1 MLKYSVLGAGAGGAS
16 MAVILKSQGYPVKLY
31 DKNSALIEQLNA
43 LPAITLTGK
52 YDLAEKPD
60 LITDDIHQVIADA
73 DVIMVCTTTDAHHTL
88 AEQMAPKL
96 HDEQLI
102 VLNPGHTGGAMEVRN
117 IFSKCG
123 MHKHVYV
130 AESTDL
136 IYSCRPTAPGVI
148 FHSGI
153 KKAMKLA
160 ALPASDTAHVLD
172 VIGSAFPVFYAGGSV
187 LETSLENLGAL
198 LHPMPTVMN
207 INKLDNH
214 IPWDYYMEGITPSI
228 ARMVEQMDAEKKAI
242 AAALGLE
249 ILSLTDSIK
258 RSFKIDQDG
267 LYNVLQHNAAY
278 KGVKSPPQ
286 VQHRFVTEDTLSGT
300 VPIAA
305 FGRVL
310 GIATPMTDAAI
321 ALASAACGRDFMAEG
336 RTAERLGIAG
346 KTADEIRRMVL

>member
-1 MLKYSVLGAGAGGAS
+1 
-16 MAVILKSQGYPVKLY
+16 
-31 DKNSALIEQLNA
+31 
-43 LPAITLTGK
+43 
-52 YDLAEKPD
+52 
-60 LITDDIHQVIADA
+60 
-73 DVIMVCTTTDAHHTL
+73 
-88 AEQMAPKL
+88 
-96 HDEQLI
+96 
-102 VLNPGHTGGAMEVRN
+102 
-117 IFSKCG
+117 
-123 MHKHVYV
+123 
-130 AESTDL
+130 
-136 IYSCRPTAPGVI
+136 
-148 FHSGI
+148 
-153 KKAMKLA
+153 
-160 ALPASDTAHVLD
+160 
-172 VIGSAFPVFYAGGSV
+172 
-187 LETSLENLGAL
+187 
-198 LHPMPTVMN
+198 MN